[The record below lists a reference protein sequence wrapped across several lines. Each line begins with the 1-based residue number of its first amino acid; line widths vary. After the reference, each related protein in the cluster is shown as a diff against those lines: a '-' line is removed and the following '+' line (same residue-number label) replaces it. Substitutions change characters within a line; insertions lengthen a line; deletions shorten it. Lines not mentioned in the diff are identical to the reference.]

1 MSSTTSLILI
11 GVAVLFI
18 LGIKFLSSP
27 KTARMG
33 NLVAAAGMLIGFV
46 ILCDRDG
53 TKVWSHTWTFNYTL
67 IAIAIVIGLIIG
79 AIGAYSVK
87 MTAMPQMVA
96 LFNGLGGGAAALVAS
111 LEFIKGAHPVEMAGV
126 TLPVIHEMSV
136 AFIIPM
142 LFATLIGSL
151 SFSGSIIAYLK
162 LQGKFEKPH
171 TFPGQNILNGLIL
184 LVILGLCGWLTF
196 DASNGNAVTAFVVMF
211 SLALFFGIAMVMP
224 IGGADMPVVISLL
237 NSFTG
242 LAGFLTFNATSGN
255 AIVAFIVMFSLAL
268 FFGIAMVMP
277 IGGADMPVVI
287 SLLNSFTGL
296 AVAADGFAINNT
308 AMIVAGTLVGSSGT
322 LLTLLM
328 CKAMNRPVTNV
339 LFRAFGSSGGTAA
352 AAGGVAGTVKPIQ
365 ADEVALLL
373 AYAQRVVV
381 VPGYG
386 MAVAQAQHAVRE
398 LTEELGKR
406 GIEVQFAI
414 HAVACRMPGHMN
426 VLLAEANVPY
436 DQLIEM
442 EQINPSMDRVDVC
455 LVIGANDVVNP
466 AAHEDKSSPIYGMP
480 IIEADRCK
488 TTIVMKRSMAA
499 GFAGIE
505 NALFYKDNTRMLF
518 GDAKASLNALVA
530 AVKAS

>member
-1 MSSTTSLILI
+1 MSSTIALIFI

-18 LGIKFLSSP
+18 IGIKFLSSP
-27 KTARMG
+27 KTARAG
-33 NLVAAAGMLIGFV
+33 NLIAAGGMLV
-46 ILCDRDG
+46 ALLALHKSDG
-53 TKVWSHTWTFNYTL
+53 HSVWGQGWPFNYTL
-67 IAIAIVIGLIIG
+67 IAAGIVVGLVVG

-111 LEFIKGAHPVEMAGV
+111 LEFTQPHAEKLQLGGLVVSWTGPSQTAPFLA
-126 TLPVIHEMSV
+126 LC
-136 AFIIPM
+136 M

-151 SFSGSIIAYLK
+151 SFSGSVIAYLK

-171 TFPGQNILNGLIL
+171 TFPGQNVLNGLIL
-184 LVILGLCGWLTF
+184 LVILGLCGWLTYH
-196 DASNGNAVTAFVVMF
+196 AGGGGAAAAFIVLF
-211 SLALFFGIAMVMP
+211 ALALFFGVAMV
-224 IGGADMPVVISLL
+224 L
-237 NSFTG
+237 
-242 LAGFLTFNATSGN
+242 
-255 AIVAFIVMFSLAL
+255 
-268 FFGIAMVMP
+268 P

-296 AVAADGFAINNT
+296 AVAADGFAINNL
-308 AMIVAGTLVGSSGT
+308 AMVVAGTLVGSSGT

-339 LFRAFGSSGGTAA
+339 LFGAFGSAGGGAA

-386 MAVAQAQHAVRE
+386 MAVAQAQHQVRE
-398 LTEELGKR
+398 LSDELGRR
-406 GIEVQFAI
+406 GVEVQFAI
-414 HAVACRMPGHMN
+414 HPVAGRMPGHMN

-466 AAHEDKSSPIYGMP
+466 AAREEKSSPIYGMP

-505 NALFYKDNTRMLF
+505 NHLFYKDNTRMLF

-530 AVKAS
+530 AVKAN

>member
-1 MSSTTSLILI
+1 MSSHIVPLIII
-11 GVAVLFI
+11 GVSVLFI

-27 KTARMG
+27 KTARIG
-33 NLVAAAGMLIGFV
+33 NLVAAAGMFIA
-46 ILCDRDG
+46 LCVLLKTDG
-53 TKVWSHTWTFNYTL
+53 TSVWSHGWTFNYTL
-67 IAIAIVIGLIIG
+67 IVIGTVIGLIIG

-87 MTAMPQMVA
+87 MTSMPQMVA

-111 LEFIKGAHPVEMAGV
+111 LEFIKGAQGTELAGIE
-126 TLPVIHEMSV
+126 LPVVHQST
-136 AFIIPM
+136 AFIAGSM

-162 LQGKFEKPH
+162 LEGKFEKPH

-184 LVILGLCGWLTF
+184 LVILGLCGY
-196 DASNGNAVTAFVVMF
+196 
-211 SLALFFGIAMVMP
+211 
-224 IGGADMPVVISLL
+224 
-237 NSFTG
+237 
-242 LAGFLTFNATSGN
+242 LTFNATNGN
-255 AIVAFIVMFSLAL
+255 ATMAFIVMFSLAL
-268 FFGIAMVMP
+268 FFGVAMVLP

-296 AVAADGFAINNT
+296 AVAADGFAINNL
-308 AMIVAGTLVGSSGT
+308 AMVVAGTLVGSSGT

-339 LFRAFGSSGGTAA
+339 LFGAFGSSGSAQAG
-352 AAGGVAGTVKPIQ
+352 AAGVVGTVKPIQ

-386 MAVAQAQHAVRE
+386 MAVAQAQHSVRE

-406 GIEVQFAI
+406 GVEVQFAI
-414 HAVACRMPGHMN
+414 HPVAGRMPGHMN

-466 AAHEDKSSPIYGMP
+466 AAREDKSSPIYGMP
-480 IIEADRCK
+480 IIDADHCK
-488 TTIVMKRSMAA
+488 TCIVMKRSMAA

-505 NALFYKDNTRMLF
+505 NHLFYKDNTRMLF

>member
-1 MSSTTSLILI
+1 MNTTIAYIII
-11 GVAVLFI
+11 GVSALFI

-27 KTARMG
+27 KTARLG
-33 NLVAAAGMLIGFV
+33 NLVAAAGMFIA
-46 ILCDRDG
+46 LCVLLKTDG
-53 TKVWSHTWTFNYTL
+53 TSVWSHGWSFNYTL
-67 IAIAIVIGLIIG
+67 IVIGTVIGLIIG

-87 MTAMPQMVA
+87 MTSMPQMVA

-111 LEFIKGAHPVEMAGV
+111 LEFVKGSKALAIGDAANVVIESV
-126 TLPVIHEMSV
+126 THQSST
-136 AFIIPM
+136 FIAASM

-162 LQGKFEKPH
+162 LEGKFEKPM
-171 TFPGQNILNGLIL
+171 TFPGQNILNGLIG
-184 LVILGLCGWLTF
+184 LVILGLCGYLTF
-196 DASNGNAVTAFVVMF
+196 NASGGNATTAFIVMF
-211 SLALFFGIAMVMP
+211 CLALFFGV
-224 IGGADMPVVISLL
+224 
-237 NSFTG
+237 
-242 LAGFLTFNATSGN
+242 
-255 AIVAFIVMFSLAL
+255 
-268 FFGIAMVMP
+268 AMVMP

-296 AVAADGFAINNT
+296 AVAADGFAINNL
-308 AMIVAGTLVGSSGT
+308 AMVVAGTLVGSSGT

-339 LFRAFGSSGGTAA
+339 LFGAFGSGGTTAGAA
-352 AAGGVAGTVKPIQ
+352 SGVAGTVKPIQ
-365 ADEVALLL
+365 ADEVAMLL

-386 MAVAQAQHAVRE
+386 MAVAQAQHSVRE

-406 GIEVQFAI
+406 GVEVQFAI
-414 HAVACRMPGHMN
+414 HPVAGRMPGHMN

-480 IIEADRCK
+480 IIDADHCK
-488 TTIVMKRSMAA
+488 TCIVMKRSMAA

>member
-1 MSSTTSLILI
+1 MNPLIALIYI

-18 LGIKFLSSP
+18 IGIKFLSSP

-33 NLVAAAGMLIGFV
+33 NLIAAAGMFV
-46 ILCDRDG
+46 ALLALHQPG
-53 TKVWSHTWTFNYTL
+53 GPSVWTHVWTFNYTL
-67 IAIAIVIGLIIG
+67 IAVGIVAGLVIG

-111 LEFIKGAHPVEMAGV
+111 QEFLRGAHNPDGIAALLAG
-126 TLPVIHEMSV
+126 
-136 AFIIPM
+136 AM

-151 SFSGSIIAYLK
+151 SFTGSIIAYLK

-171 TFPGQNILNGLIL
+171 TFPGQNFLNGVVL
-184 LVILGLCGWLTF
+184 LVILVLGAWLTLQ
-196 DASNGNAVTAFVVMF
+196 ASGGNAVTAFAVMF
-211 SLALFFGIAMVMP
+211 LLSLFFGVAMV
-224 IGGADMPVVISLL
+224 L
-237 NSFTG
+237 
-242 LAGFLTFNATSGN
+242 
-255 AIVAFIVMFSLAL
+255 
-268 FFGIAMVMP
+268 P

-296 AVAADGFAINNT
+296 AVAADGFAISNL
-308 AMIVAGTLVGSSGT
+308 AMVVAGTLVGSSGT

-339 LFRAFGSSGGTAA
+339 LFGAFGSGGGGKAA
-352 AAGGVAGTVKPIQ
+352 VGGVAGTVKPIQ
-365 ADEVALLL
+365 ADEAALLL
-373 AYAQRVVV
+373 SYAQRVVI

-386 MAVAQAQHAVRE
+386 MAVAQAQHQVRE
-398 LTEELGKR
+398 LSEELGKR
-406 GIEVQFAI
+406 GVEVQFAI
-414 HAVACRMPGHMN
+414 HPVAGRMPGHMN

-466 AAHEDKSSPIYGMP
+466 AAREEKTSPIYGMP
-480 IIEADRCK
+480 VIEADRCK
-488 TTIVMKRSMAA
+488 ATIVLKRSMAA

-505 NALFYKDNTRMLF
+505 NHLFYKDNTRMLF

-530 AVKAS
+530 AVKAG